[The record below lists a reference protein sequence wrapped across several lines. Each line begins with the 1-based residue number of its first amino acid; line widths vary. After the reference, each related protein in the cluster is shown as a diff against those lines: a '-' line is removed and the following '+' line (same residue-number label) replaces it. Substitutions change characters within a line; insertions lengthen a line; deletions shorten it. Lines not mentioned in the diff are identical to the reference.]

1 MHSAHMY
8 VTAET
13 FGYEI
18 FTILFCS
25 FLIQYSLKLIDK
37 YIMYYLE
44 LTKV

>member
-1 MHSAHMY
+1 MY

-18 FTILFCS
+18 FTILF
-25 FLIQYSLKLIDK
+25 FPFFIQYSLKLIDK